1 MAGLKDAVGKKMT
14 KDVKFMGLD
23 VTISKL
29 SVGQVQELQS
39 LSAGADEQ
47 QEDKLVDILLRIIRL
62 SVAEAA
68 DISDE
73 EFSDFPLDELSKLSN
88 EIMRFSGVMEK
99 GK

>member
-47 QEDKLVDILLRIIRL
+47 RGQARGHPPAYHSFECCRGCGHL
-62 SVAEAA
+62 
-68 DISDE
+68 
-73 EFSDFPLDELSKLSN
+73 
-88 EIMRFSGVMEK
+88 
-99 GK
+99 